1 MQKID
6 LYRYLL
12 LSNTMWICFFMLAC
26 TKSEIMAQGH
36 DFAGNL
42 VTIHDGD
49 RITISYHDTKTAIP
63 VRLYGIDAPEKGQ
76 PYWQE
81 AKDFLHNLLIGK
93 WVKVATATEGTE
105 EELIGIVNLPNET
118 MANEELV
125 KAGLAWVN
133 EAIKEDLALE
143 KLRESER
150 EARQSKRGLWA
161 DPDPTPP
168 WVYRKTRG
176 E

>member
-1 MQKID
+1 
-6 LYRYLL
+6 
-12 LSNTMWICFFMLAC
+12 
-26 TKSEIMAQGH
+26 MAQGH

>member
-1 MQKID
+1 
-6 LYRYLL
+6 
-12 LSNTMWICFFMLAC
+12 
-26 TKSEIMAQGH
+26 MAQGH

-63 VRLYGIDAPEKGQ
+63 VRFYGIDAPEKGQ

-125 KAGLAWVN
+125 KSGWAWVN